1 MKLTSKKP
9 ALTSVANGTTALLQK
24 AKLTKWTA
32 SQPVTKRLSLA
43 ADGCVHKVSTA
54 AQLYEG
60 SITRLECDPAGF
72 IKVLQGVG
80 ANDCLSYGLPMNAN
94 ATHVT
99 TKGKF
104 EAAGRPVHLMARLA
118 TAMAWSSGPGIMLG
132 DYDPEDTVLTP
143 AELRGALNTCCP
155 PLRDAAHVWAASTSS
170 CLTNAKTGE
179 EVRGIRGQRV
189 YTFVADASDIP
200 RAADVLSKRAWLH
213 GYGYIKV
220 SKAGSMLERTIIDTA
235 VFQTNRI
242 DYCAPP
248 ICEAPLKQAKPKPQ
262 LHGNPKLALD
272 TKVALPALTQSEE
285 DEYQRL
291 LTHAKTAKA
300 GEARMVRAQYIVNR
314 VTELVATGMDHEVAT
329 KMVSDSLERNILG
342 PDFVL
347 TTEDGDQVTVGQ
359 LLQNRAQWHGTR
371 FCDPIEP
378 DYHQDHRIAR
388 AYLLGPGRPRLH
400 SFAHGSHSYEL
411 TAMTETVRLAAG
423 GRHTYMNQ
431 VAAVL
436 NLRSELYRRAD
447 RLVAIT
453 SDSTFE
459 VQTEHH
465 VLTIFDRSF
474 RFEKYNEKKKE
485 WLVSDPPAT
494 LAQQF
499 LGAFGSQFPVIKAL
513 VTAPIMDPQTRRLLN
528 TTGYDTSTGVYA
540 AMPDDVHPVILQP
553 TLAEV
558 EHALKVLWWSVRLFP
573 YAEPVDE
580 TVMLTA
586 MLTAI
591 ERPLLPTAPGFA
603 FDAPVQASG
612 KSLLTKVLAELSG
625 TTPVMSPHPGSSGEQ
640 ELRKSIFAM
649 LLEGR
654 RVIVFDNVIGEV
666 DSASLAAVYTSP
678 TYSDRILGKSSSG
691 TVPTNALILMSGNN
705 ITLKGDL
712 PRRVLKCRIDPKT
725 ETPHQR
731 SFDFDPAAM
740 VRDHR
745 QQIVAA
751 ALTIING
758 FITLGQGIAL
768 GKGRTASFD
777 AWDDIIRQTVCWL
790 ADLQKRGLLPSGHTA
805 DGLAC
810 PRLVDPLDAIADAI
824 AVDPGLLQLG
834 RLLDA
839 WSSTIGTGYA
849 NANKMTV
856 KELIKAHGHFK
867 PATQGASDPD
877 CPTLAEV
884 FAEIAGIP
892 RTSEVNNKKL
902 GTYFA
907 AHADRVLQGRTMRQA
922 KPYQGAATWWVE
934 DVGVPCDSR
943 ESALSDSKKQKGN
956 VISIGR
962 KQNNLTKA
970 TKATKAT
977 EAAKTAAEKC

>member
-1 MKLTSKKP
+1 M
-9 ALTSVANGTTALLQK
+9 K
-24 AKLTKWTA
+24 AKFTKWTA
-32 SQPVTKRLSLA
+32 SRPVTKRLRLGE
-43 ADGCVHKVSTA
+43 DGSIEKTSTA
-54 AQLYEG
+54 SMLYDG
-60 SITRLECDPAGF
+60 TITRRECTPAEF
-72 IKVLQGVG
+72 IRSLQTIG
-80 ANDCLSYGLPMNAN
+80 ANDCLSYGIPINAQATQVTTQRKFNAAGQPMN
-94 ATHVT
+94 
-99 TKGKF
+99 
-104 EAAGRPVHLMARLA
+104 MAPRTA
-118 TAMAWSSGPGIMLG
+118 EAMAWPQGPGVMLI
-132 DYDPEDTVLTP
+132 DYDPDDIALP
-143 AELRGALNTCCP
+143 PQQLRDALYKCCP
-155 PLRDAAHVWAASTSS
+155 ALQGAAHVWAVSTSS
-170 CLTNAKTGE
+170 CLINKTTGQG
-179 EVRGIRGQRV
+179 VRGIKGQRV
-189 YTFVADASDIP
+189 YVFVADATDIP
-200 RAADVLSKRAWLH
+200 RAAAVLAKWAWLN
-213 GYGYIKV
+213 GFGYIKI
-220 SKAGSMLERTIIDTA
+220 SKSGQMLVRCIIDTA

-242 DYCAPP
+242 DYCAPAE
-248 ICEAPLKQAKPKPQ
+248 CEPPLKQVKPKPE
-262 LHGNPKLALD
+262 LHGNPAVALD
-272 TKVALPALTQSEE
+272 TMTALPDLSQSEE
-285 DEYQRL
+285 DQYQRL
-291 LTHAKTAKA
+291 LTQAKAAKA
-300 GEARMVRAQYIVNR
+300 GAAKVVRAQYIVNR

-359 LLQNRAQWHGTR
+359 LLQERTQWHDTR

-400 SFAHGSHSYEL
+400 SFAHGSHSYAL
-411 TAMTETVRLAAG
+411 TAMTEIVRLTAG
-423 GRHTYMNQ
+423 DRHTYMSQ
-431 VAAVL
+431 MATVL
-436 NLRSELYRRAD
+436 NHRSELYRRAD

-453 SDSTFE
+453 PDSTFE
-459 VQTEHH
+459 VQTDHH

-474 RFEKYNEKKKE
+474 RFEKFNEKKKE
-485 WLVSDPPAT
+485 WLVSDPTAN

-499 LGAFGSQFPVIKAL
+499 LGAFGSHFPVIKAL
-513 VTAPIMDPQTRRLLN
+513 ITAPIMDPHTRRLIN

-553 TLAEV
+553 TLTEV

-603 FDAPVQASG
+603 VDAPIQASG

-654 RVIVFDNVIGEV
+654 HVIVFDNVIGEV

-751 ALTIING
+751 ALTLIHG
-758 FITLGQGIAL
+758 YFTL
-768 GKGRTASFD
+768 GKGTALGNGRAASFEN
-777 AWDDIIRQTVCWL
+777 WDGVIRQTVCWL
-790 ADLQKRGLLPSGHTA
+790 ADLQKRGMLPTGHTA
-805 DGLAC
+805 DGLTC
-810 PRLVDPLDAIADAI
+810 PRLVDPLDAIADAV

-849 NANKMTV
+849 NASKMTV
-856 KELIKAHGHFK
+856 KELVKAYGYFK
-867 PATQGASDPD
+867 PATPGESDPD
-877 CPTLAEV
+877 CPTLADV

-892 RTSEVNNKKL
+892 RTSEINNKKL

-907 AHADRVLQGRTMRQA
+907 AHADRVLHGRAMRQG

-934 DVGVPCDSR
+934 DVGESGDSG
-943 ESALSDSKKQKGN
+943 ESDLSDSKKKKGN
-956 VISIGR
+956 VISIES
-962 KQNNLTKA
+962 KATNLTKVTELTKPA
-970 TKATKAT
+970 TASNR
-977 EAAKTAAEKC
+977 

>member
-1 MKLTSKKP
+1 MKVKF
-9 ALTSVANGTTALLQK
+9 
-24 AKLTKWTA
+24 TKWTA
-32 SQPVTKRLSLA
+32 TQPVTKRLRLA
-43 ADGCVHKVSTA
+43 DDGSIEKTSTA
-54 AQLYEG
+54 SMLYDG
-60 SITRLECDPAGF
+60 AITRLECTPAEF
-72 IKVLQGVG
+72 IRTLQSIG
-80 ANDCLSYGLPMNAN
+80 ANDCLSYGIPVNAQ
-94 ATHVT
+94 ATQVT
-99 TKGKF
+99 TQRKF
-104 EAAGRPVHLMARLA
+104 KAAGQPVHMAPRTA
-118 TAMAWSSGPGIMLG
+118 EAMAWPRGPGVMLI
-132 DYDPEDTVLTP
+132 DYDPEDIALSP
-143 AELRGALNTCCP
+143 QQLRGALYQCCP
-155 PLRDAAHVWAASTSS
+155 ALQDSAHVWAASTSS
-170 CLTNAKTGE
+170 CLVNKTTGQ
-179 EVRGIRGQRV
+179 EVRGIEGQRV
-189 YTFVADASDIP
+189 YVFAADATDIP
-200 RAADVLSKRAWLH
+200 RAAAVLAKRAWLN
-213 GYGYIKV
+213 GYGYIKI
-220 SKAGSMLERTIIDTA
+220 SKDGKMLVRCIIDTA

-242 DYCAPP
+242 DYCAPAE
-248 ICEAPLKQAKPKPQ
+248 CEPPLKQVKPKPE
-262 LHGNPKLALD
+262 LHGNPALALD
-272 TKVALPALTQSEE
+272 TWAALPDLTQSDE

-291 LTHAKTAKA
+291 HVQAKAAKA
-300 GEARMVRAQYIVNR
+300 GEAKVVRDQYIVNR
-314 VTELVATGMDHEVAT
+314 VTELVATGMDHEVST

-359 LLQNRAQWHGTR
+359 LLQNRAQWHSTR

-431 VAAVL
+431 VATVL
-436 NLRSELYRRAD
+436 NHRSELYRRAD

-453 SDSTFE
+453 PESTFE

-474 RFEKYNEKKKE
+474 RFEKFNEKKKD

-513 VTAPIMDPQTRRLLN
+513 ITAPIMDPHTRRLIN

-558 EHALKVLWWSVRLFP
+558 TNALQVLWWSVRLFP

-777 AWDDIIRQTVCWL
+777 AWDDVIRQTVCWL
-790 ADLQKRGLLPSGHTA
+790 ADLQKRGLLLSGQTPS
-805 DGLAC
+805 GLAC
-810 PRLVDPLDAIADAI
+810 PSLVDPLDAIADAI

-856 KELIKAHGHFK
+856 KEMVKAYGYSK
-867 PATQGASDPD
+867 PATSGESDPD

-884 FAEIAGIP
+884 FAEIAGVP
-892 RTSEVNNKKL
+892 RTSEINNKKL

-907 AHADRVLQGRTMRQA
+907 AHADRVLHGRAMRQG

-934 DVGVPCDSR
+934 NVGESGDSG
-943 ESALSDSKKQKGN
+943 ESDLSDFKKKKGN
-956 VISIGR
+956 IISIGS
-962 KQNNLTKA
+962 KATNPTKVTELTKP
-970 TKATKAT
+970 
-977 EAAKTAAEKC
+977 AAASKR

>member
-1 MKLTSKKP
+1 M
-9 ALTSVANGTTALLQK
+9 K
-24 AKLTKWTA
+24 AKFTKWTA
-32 SQPVTKRLSLA
+32 TQPVTKRLRLA
-43 ADGCVHKVSTA
+43 DDGSIEKTSTA
-54 AQLYEG
+54 SMLYDG
-60 SITRLECDPAGF
+60 TITRMECTPAQF
-72 IKVLQGVG
+72 IKTLQAIG
-80 ANDCLSYGLPMNAN
+80 ANDCLSYGIPINAQATQVTTQRKFKAAGQPMN
-94 ATHVT
+94 
-99 TKGKF
+99 
-104 EAAGRPVHLMARLA
+104 MAPRTA
-118 TAMAWSSGPGIMLG
+118 EAMAWPQGPGVMLI
-132 DYDPEDTVLTP
+132 DYDPEDITLPPTQ
-143 AELRGALNTCCP
+143 LRDALYQCCP
-155 PLRDAAHVWAASTSS
+155 ALQVAAHVWAASTSS
-170 CLTNAKTGE
+170 CLINRTTGQE
-179 EVRGIRGQRV
+179 IRGIKGQRV
-189 YTFVADASDIP
+189 YVFAADATDIP
-200 RAADVLSKRAWLH
+200 RAAAVLAKRAWLN
-213 GYGYIKV
+213 GFGYIKI
-220 SKAGSMLERTIIDTA
+220 SKSGQMLVRCIIDTT

-242 DYCAPP
+242 DYCAPAE
-248 ICEAPLKQAKPKPQ
+248 CEPPLKQVKPKPE
-262 LHGNPKLALD
+262 LHGNPVLTLD
-272 TKVALPALTQSEE
+272 TIVALPDLTQSEE

-291 LTHAKTAKA
+291 VTHAKAAKA
-300 GEARMVRAQYIVNR
+300 GEAKVVRDQYIVSQ
-314 VTELVATGMDHEVAT
+314 VTELVATGMDQEVAT
-329 KMVSDSLERNILG
+329 KIVSDSLERNILG

-347 TTEDGDQVTVGQ
+347 TSEDGDQVTVGQ
-359 LLQNRAQWHGTR
+359 LLQNRAQWHDSR

-431 VAAVL
+431 VATVL
-436 NLRSELYRRAD
+436 NQRSELYRRAD

-453 SDSTFE
+453 PDSTFE
-459 VQTEHH
+459 VLTEHH

-474 RFEKYNEKKKE
+474 RFEKFNEKKKA

-513 VTAPIMDPQTRRLLN
+513 ITAPIMEPHTRRLLN

-540 AMPDDVHPVILQP
+540 AIPDDVHPVIQQP
-553 TLAEV
+553 TLTEV
-558 EHALKVLWWSVRLFP
+558 EHALKLLWWSVRLFP

-625 TTPVMSPHPGSSGEQ
+625 TTPVMSPHPGASAEQ
-640 ELRKSIFAM
+640 ELRKAIFAM

-666 DSASLAAVYTSP
+666 DSQSLAAVYTGS
-678 TYSDRILGKSSSG
+678 TYSDRILTKSKTG

-705 ITLKGDL
+705 ITLKGEL

-731 SFDFDPAAM
+731 SFSFDPAGM

-751 ALTIING
+751 GLTIING
-758 FITLGQGIAL
+758 FLTLGKGIAL
-768 GKGRTASFD
+768 GKGRTASFEV
-777 AWDDIIRQTVCWL
+777 WDDIIRQTVCWL
-790 ADLQKRGLLPSGHTA
+790 ADLQKRGMLPSGHTA

-839 WSSTIGTGYA
+839 WYNTIGTGYA
-849 NANKMTV
+849 NASKMTV
-856 KELIKAHGHFK
+856 KELVKAHGHFK
-867 PATQGASDPD
+867 TARPDASVPD

-884 FAEIAGIP
+884 FVEIAGIP
-892 RTSEVNNKKL
+892 RTSEINNKKL

-907 AHADRVLQGRTMRQA
+907 AHADRVLHGRAIRQGQ
-922 KPYQGAATWWVE
+922 PYQGAATWWVE
-934 DVGVPCDSR
+934 DVSDSGDSG
-943 ESALSDSKKQKGN
+943 ESALSDSKKKKGN
-956 VISIGR
+956 VISIGS
-962 KQNNLTKA
+962 KKNNLTKA
-970 TKATKAT
+970 TELTKPV
-977 EAAKTAAEKC
+977 AASKR

>member
-1 MKLTSKKP
+1 MKATF
-9 ALTSVANGTTALLQK
+9 
-24 AKLTKWTA
+24 TKWTA
-32 SQPVTKRLSLA
+32 TQPVTKRLRLSV
-43 ADGCVHKVSTA
+43 DDSIKKTSTA
-54 AQLYEG
+54 SMLYDG
-60 SITRLECDPAGF
+60 IITRLECTPAEF
-72 IKVLQGVG
+72 IRTLRSIG
-80 ANDCLSYGLPMNAN
+80 ANDCLSYGIPVNAQ

-99 TKGKF
+99 TQRKF
-104 EAAGRPVHLMARLA
+104 KAAGQPLNMAPRTA
-118 TAMAWSSGPGIMLG
+118 EAMAWPQGPGVMLI
-132 DYDPEDTVLTP
+132 DYDPDDIALP
-143 AELRGALNTCCP
+143 PQQLRDALYQCCP
-155 PLRDAAHVWAASTSS
+155 ALQGAAHVWAVSTSS
-170 CLTNAKTGE
+170 CLINKTTGQ
-179 EVRGIRGQRV
+179 EVRGVKGQRV
-189 YTFVADASDIP
+189 YVFTANAIDIP
-200 RAADVLSKRAWLH
+200 RAAAVLAKRAWLN
-213 GYGYIKV
+213 GFGYIKI
-220 SKAGSMLERTIIDTA
+220 SKSGQKLVRCIIDTA

-242 DYCAPP
+242 DYCAPAE
-248 ICEAPLKQAKPKPQ
+248 CEPPLKQVKPKPE
-262 LHGNPKLALD
+262 LHGNPVLALD
-272 TKVALPALTQSEE
+272 TMAALPDLTQSDE

-291 LTHAKTAKA
+291 LTQAKTAKA
-300 GEARMVRAQYIVNR
+300 GEAKMVRDQYMVNR

-342 PDFVL
+342 PAFVL
-347 TTEDGDQVTVGQ
+347 TTEDGDQVTAGQ

-411 TAMTETVRLAAG
+411 TAMTETVRLTAG

-431 VAAVL
+431 VATVL
-436 NLRSELYRRAD
+436 NQRSELYRRAD

-453 SDSTFE
+453 PESTFE

-474 RFEKYNEKKKE
+474 RFEKFNEKKKA
-485 WLVSDPPAT
+485 WLVCDPPAT

-499 LGAFGSQFPVIKAL
+499 LGAFGPQFPAIKAL
-513 VTAPIMDPQTRRLLN
+513 ITAPIMEPHTRRVLT

-553 TLAEV
+553 NLAEV
-558 EHALKVLWWSVRLFP
+558 EHALQVLWWSVRLFP

-625 TTPVMSPHPGSSGEQ
+625 TSPVMSPHPGSSGEQ

-731 SFDFDPAAM
+731 SFAFDPAAM

-745 QQIVAA
+745 
-751 ALTIING
+751 
-758 FITLGQGIAL
+758 
-768 GKGRTASFD
+768 
-777 AWDDIIRQTVCWL
+777 
-790 ADLQKRGLLPSGHTA
+790 
-805 DGLAC
+805 
-810 PRLVDPLDAIADAI
+810 
-824 AVDPGLLQLG
+824 
-834 RLLDA
+834 
-839 WSSTIGTGYA
+839 
-849 NANKMTV
+849 
-856 KELIKAHGHFK
+856 
-867 PATQGASDPD
+867 
-877 CPTLAEV
+877 
-884 FAEIAGIP
+884 
-892 RTSEVNNKKL
+892 
-902 GTYFA
+902 
-907 AHADRVLQGRTMRQA
+907 
-922 KPYQGAATWWVE
+922 
-934 DVGVPCDSR
+934 
-943 ESALSDSKKQKGN
+943 
-956 VISIGR
+956 
-962 KQNNLTKA
+962 
-970 TKATKAT
+970 
-977 EAAKTAAEKC
+977 

>member
-1 MKLTSKKP
+1 M
-9 ALTSVANGTTALLQK
+9 K
-24 AKLTKWTA
+24 AKFTKWTA
-32 SQPVTKRLSLA
+32 TQPVTKRLRLA
-43 ADGCVHKVSTA
+43 DDGSIEKTSTA
-54 AQLYEG
+54 SMLYDG
-60 SITRLECDPAGF
+60 VITRLECTPAEF
-72 IKVLQGVG
+72 IKTLKNIG
-80 ANDCLSYGLPMNAN
+80 ANDCLSYGIPVNAQ
-94 ATHVT
+94 ATQIT
-99 TKGKF
+99 TQRKF
-104 EAAGRPVHLMARLA
+104 TAAGQPLHMAPRTA
-118 TAMAWSSGPGIMLG
+118 EAMAWPQGPGVMLV
-132 DYDPEDTVLTP
+132 DYDPEDIALSP
-143 AELRGALNTCCP
+143 QQLRDALYQCCP
-155 PLRDAAHVWAASTSS
+155 ALEVAAHVWAASTSS
-170 CLTNAKTGE
+170 CLVNKTTGQ
-179 EVRGIRGQRV
+179 EVRGVKGQRV
-189 YTFVADASDIP
+189 YVFAADATDIP
-200 RAADVLSKRAWLH
+200 RAAAVLAKRAWLN
-213 GYGYIKV
+213 GFGYIKI
-220 SKAGSMLERTIIDTA
+220 SKSGQMLVRCIIDTA

-242 DYCAPP
+242 DYCAPAE
-248 ICEAPLKQAKPKPQ
+248 CEPPLKQVKPKPE
-262 LHGNPKLALD
+262 LHGNPVVALD
-272 TKVALPALTQSEE
+272 TMATLLDLTHSEE
-285 DEYQRL
+285 DHYQRL
-291 LTHAKTAKA
+291 VTNAKAAKT
-300 GEARMVRAQYIVNR
+300 GEAKVVRDQYILNR
-314 VTELVATGMDHEVAT
+314 VSELVATGMNHAGAT
-329 KMVSDSLERNILG
+329 RMVSASLERNILG

-347 TTEDGDQVTVGQ
+347 TTEDGDQVTVGE
-359 LLQNRAQWHGTR
+359 LLKNRNQWHGTR

-423 GRHTYMNQ
+423 GRHAYMNQ
-431 VAAVL
+431 VATVL
-436 NLRSELYRRAD
+436 NQRSELYRRAD

-453 SDSTFE
+453 PESTFE

-474 RFEKYNEKKKE
+474 RFEKFNEKKKE

-513 VTAPIMDPQTRRLLN
+513 ITAPIMDPHTRRLLN
-528 TTGYDTSTGVYA
+528 TTGYDTATGVYA

-558 EHALKVLWWSVRLFP
+558 EQALQVLWWSVRLFP

-625 TTPVMSPHPGSSGEQ
+625 TTPVMSPHPGASAEQ
-640 ELRKSIFAM
+640 ELRKAIFAM

-666 DSASLAAVYTSP
+666 DSPSLAAVYTSS
-678 TYSDRILGKSSSG
+678 TYSDRILTKSKTG

-758 FITLGQGIAL
+758 FITLGKGVAL

-790 ADLQKRGLLPSGHTA
+790 TDLQKRGLLPSGQTP

-824 AVDPGLLQLG
+824 SVDPGLLQLG

-849 NANKMTV
+849 NASKMTV
-856 KELIKAHGHFK
+856 KELVKTYGYFK
-867 PATQGASDPD
+867 PATPGESAPD

-884 FAEIAGIP
+884 FAEIAGVP
-892 RTSEVNNKKL
+892 RTSEINNKKL

-907 AHADRVLQGRTMRQA
+907 AHADRVLHGRTMRQG
-922 KPYQGAATWWVE
+922 KPYQGAGTWWVE
-934 DVGVPCDSR
+934 DVGESGDSG
-943 ESALSDSKKQKGN
+943 ESDLSDSKKMKGN
-956 VISIGR
+956 VISIDS
-962 KQNNLTKA
+962 KKNSLTKA
-970 TKATKAT
+970 TRV
-977 EAAKTAAEKC
+977 TALNDSVAERR

>member
-1 MKLTSKKP
+1 M
-9 ALTSVANGTTALLQK
+9 K
-24 AKLTKWTA
+24 AKFTKWTA
-32 SQPVTKRLSLA
+32 SQPVTKRLRLA
-43 ADGCVHKVSTA
+43 DDGSIEKTSTA
-54 AQLYEG
+54 SMLYDG
-60 SITRLECDPAGF
+60 TITRLECNPAEF
-72 IKVLQGVG
+72 IRTLQTIGP
-80 ANDCLSYGLPMNAN
+80 NDCLSYGIPINAQ

-99 TKGKF
+99 TQRKF
-104 EAAGRPVHLMARLA
+104 KAAGQPLNMAPRTA
-118 TAMAWSSGPGIMLG
+118 EAMAWPQGPGVMLI
-132 DYDPEDTVLTP
+132 DYDPEDIALSP
-143 AELRGALNTCCP
+143 QQLRGALYQCCAA
-155 PLRDAAHVWAASTSS
+155 LQGAAHVWAASTSS
-170 CLTNAKTGE
+170 CLIDRTTGQE
-179 EVRGIRGQRV
+179 IRGVKGQRV
-189 YTFVADASDIP
+189 YVFAADATDIP
-200 RAADVLSKRAWLH
+200 RAATVLAKRAWLN
-213 GYGYIKV
+213 GYGYIKI
-220 SKAGSMLERTIIDTA
+220 SKDGKMLVRCIIDTA

-242 DYCAPP
+242 DYCAPAE
-248 ICEAPLKQAKPKPQ
+248 CEPPLKQVKPKPE
-262 LHGNPKLALD
+262 LHGNPALALD
-272 TKVALPALTQSEE
+272 TRAALLDLTQSEE

-291 LTHAKTAKA
+291 LTQAKAAKA
-300 GEARMVRAQYIVNR
+300 GEAKAVRDQYIVNR
-314 VTELVATGMDHEVAT
+314 VTELVATGMDQDVAT
-329 KMVSDSLERNILG
+329 KMVTDSLERNILG

-347 TTEDGDQVTVGQ
+347 TSEDGDQVTVGE
-359 LLQNRAQWHGTR
+359 LLTNRTQWHGTR

-423 GRHTYMNQ
+423 GRHAYMNQ
-431 VAAVL
+431 VATVL
-436 NLRSELYRRAD
+436 NQRSELYRRAD

-453 SDSTFE
+453 AESTFE

-474 RFEKYNEKKKE
+474 RFEKFNEKKKA

-513 VTAPIMDPQTRRLLN
+513 ITAPIMDPHTRRLLN
-528 TTGYDTSTGVYA
+528 TTGYDTATGVYA

-558 EHALKVLWWSVRLFP
+558 EQALQVLWWCVRQFP
-573 YAEPVDE
+573 YAEPIDE

-758 FITLGQGIAL
+758 FITLGKGVAL

-790 ADLQKRGLLPSGHTA
+790 ADLQKRHLLPSGQTP

-810 PRLVDPLDAIADAI
+810 PRLVDPLDAIADAL
-824 AVDPGLLQLG
+824 AVDPGILQLG

-849 NANKMTV
+849 NASKMTV
-856 KELIKAHGHFK
+856 KELVKAYGYFK
-867 PATQGASDPD
+867 PATPGESDPD

-884 FAEIAGIP
+884 FAEIAGAP
-892 RTSEVNNKKL
+892 RTSEINNKKL

-907 AHADRVLQGRTMRQA
+907 AHADRVLHGRAMRQG

-934 DVGVPCDSR
+934 DVGESGDSG
-943 ESALSDSKKQKGN
+943 ESDLSDSKKKKGN
-956 VISIGR
+956 VISIGS
-962 KQNNLTKA
+962 KATNLTKVTEL
-970 TKATKAT
+970 TKP
-977 EAAKTAAEKC
+977 AAASKR